1 MRAGRL
7 AGKTALV
14 TGGASGIGRES
25 ALRFAEEGAN
35 VVIADSNQAA
45 AEGLATEMAA
55 SGRSAIGVFCEVS
68 DEASVDSVVNRAVSE
83 FGAVDALLNSA
94 GGGSTQDGA
103 VTDLSLDEFWRTI
116 RVDLFGTLLCCRCV
130 IPEMVKAGGGSIINI
145 SSLRAVIG
153 TKGADAYTAS
163 KGGVLA
169 MSRAM
174 AMQWA
179 EHGVRVNVM
188 APGVVLTERVAA
200 FIKPEDPI
208 CRKSILGPSEPA
220 DAANLA
226 LYLASDEARKVTGA
240 VMRLDGGAS
249 CH

>member
-1 MRAGRL
+1 MERL

-14 TGGASGIGRES
+14 TGGGNGIGR
-25 ALRFAEEGAN
+25 ACVLRFAEEGARVIVADFN
-35 VVIADSNQAA
+35 PDAAGKVVEEVVAA
-45 AEGLATEMAA
+45 GGEAVPVTGD
-55 SGRSAIGVFCEVS
+55 VS
-68 DEASVDSVVNRAVSE
+68 DETSVDQMVAAGIEAFS
-83 FGAVDALLNSA
+83 GVDILLNSA
-94 GGGSTQDGA
+94 GGGSTADGA

-116 RVDLFGTLLCCRCV
+116 RVDLFGTLMMCRKV
-130 IPEMVKAGGGSIINI
+130 IPVMKEGGAGSIINI

-153 TKGADAYTAS
+153 TEGADAYTAS

-179 EHGVRVNVM
+179 KDNIRVNVM

-200 FIKPEDPI
+200 FIKPDNPI
-208 CRKSILGPSEPA
+208 YQKSILGPAEPI
-220 DAANLA
+220 DVANLA
-226 LYLASDEARKVTGA
+226 LYLASDESRRVTGA

-249 CH
+249 IY